1 MEEQIVTRA
10 DDIALEGVRVNNLQN
25 LTLKVPHEALVVIC
39 GVSGSGKS
47 SLAFDTLYAEGQRR
61 YVETFSPSARQF
73 LERVERPAVDRIS
86 GLPPAVAIQQM
97 ARADSSGGTVGTRTE
112 ILDVL
117 RMFFSRCG
125 VPHCPDCR
133 IPVQSSSAEELANV
147 VSMQLAG
154 VRLMIGVAVTKAFLP
169 QASQPESWL
178 KLGLTRA
185 VVGGS
190 IRRIEELQSLPE
202 DESTLLIF
210 DRLQVSPSQPERLRE
225 AIDAIYRVADQG
237 IMLSEQAMPTSS
249 DTSLQI
255 DNVRWY
261 RTGFSRHQHCSRC
274 DRVIPRLTPEHFS
287 FGSPLGACER
297 CEGTG
302 THVTEMLTGPTAST
316 SPRRRTETQEPQTC
330 PGCDGTRLN
339 AVAAA
344 ARWHQRTLPDVCAME
359 ATELLVW
366 FCEAWEA
373 LDENLRRSTQP
384 AFQQAVRRLKL
395 LLDCGLGYLSLS
407 RSLRTL
413 SGGEARRTTL
423 SAALGSGLTGT
434 LYVLDEPTQGL
445 DSGDTHRVLSVLRQ
459 LQTLGNT
466 VVVIEHDPVVILAA
480 DHLIELGPG
489 AGDEGGRIVFEGS
502 PESLLKSE
510 TLTGR
515 ALRAIVSV
523 DGERLFPE
531 PLMDHGQAK
540 FATST
545 SPVIAQDGV
554 AELRKRRQPE
564 HWLRL
569 DGVSCH
575 NIRNLSL
582 ELPLGVLC
590 LVTGVSGSGKSSL
603 IADSLYPALAQ
614 SLGLK
619 SPDRMAAG
627 VVKALR
633 GHDSLEQVLLMEQ
646 NPVRRS
652 TRSIPATWLGV
663 FDEIR
668 ILLAETHESRK
679 RNYSRAMFSFN
690 AAKGGRCPV
699 CEGRGMVTV
708 PMQFLA
714 DIETV
719 CEECQGKRFRP
730 EVLEVRFRDRSVDD
744 ILQMTSEQAFRFFSG
759 HYRIQT
765 KLNAMRQSGLG
776 YLRLGQALSTLS
788 GGEAQRLRIAAML
801 AGIPIEETDNA
812 AGNRKPAKLMQA
824 GRTLF
829 LFDEP
834 SSGLHPHDVDGLIQC
849 LDFLLQTGHSVIVI
863 DHHRSL
869 IRHADWMLQMGPG
882 PGQRGG
888 QIMYSGPIPSG
899 EHSAIGGQ

>member
-1 MEEQIVTRA
+1 MEDKLVTRA

-97 ARADSSGGTVGTRTE
+97 AKGDASGGTVGTRTE

-125 VPHCPDCR
+125 VPYCPDCR
-133 IPVQSSSAEELANV
+133 IPVQSPSAEELANA
-147 VSMQLAG
+147 VSVQLAG
-154 VRLMIGVAVTKAFLP
+154 ARLMIGVAITKAFLP
-169 QASQPESWL
+169 QACQPESWL

-185 VVGGS
+185 VVAGS

-210 DRLQVSPSQPERLRE
+210 DRLQVSPGQPERLRE

-237 IMLSEQAMPTSS
+237 IMLSEQSMPSS
-249 DTSLQI
+249 ADSILQI

-274 DRVIPRLTPEHFS
+274 DRVIPGLTPEHFS

-302 THVTEMLTGPTAST
+302 TQVTEMLTGRTASVRH
-316 SPRRRTETQEPQTC
+316 RRRPETEEPQTC
-330 PGCDGTRLN
+330 PGCHGTRLN

-344 ARWHQRTLPDVCAME
+344 ARWHQYTLPDVCAME
-359 ATELLVW
+359 ATELLGW
-366 FCEAWEA
+366 FCEAHEA
-373 LDENLRRSTQP
+373 LDENLRKSTQP
-384 AFQQAVRRLKL
+384 AFQQALRRLKL

-423 SAALGSGLTGT
+423 AAALGSGLTGT

-445 DSGDTHRVLSVLRQ
+445 DSGDTDRVLSVLRQ
-459 LQTLGNT
+459 LQKLGNT
-466 VVVIEHDPVVILAA
+466 VVVIEHDPIVILAA

-502 PESLLKSE
+502 PESLMKSE

-523 DGERLFPE
+523 DGERLLPE
-531 PLMDHGQAK
+531 PLRDHTQAK

-545 SPVIAQDGV
+545 SPVSVQDGV
-554 AELRKRRQPE
+554 VELRKRRQPE

-569 DGVSCH
+569 DGVCCH
-575 NIRNLSL
+575 NIRDLSV

-603 IADSLYPALAQ
+603 IADSLYPALAH

-619 SPDRMAAG
+619 SPGRMAAG

-730 EVLEVRFRDRSVDD
+730 EVLEIRFRDRSVDD

-788 GGEAQRLRIAAML
+788 GGEAQRLRIASML
-801 AGIPIEETDNA
+801 AGIPIEESENA
-812 AGNRKPAKLMQA
+812 ASNRKPAKLMQA

-869 IRHADWMLQMGPG
+869 IQHADWMLQMGPG

-888 QIMYSGPIPSG
+888 QIIDSGPLPCG
-899 EHSAIGGQ
+899 ERSDITGK